1 LLVFSPNWLGDAVMA
16 LPAIDDLRRHLNAR
30 VVVAAR
36 PSVSRLFALV
46 PWVDEIVELE
56 WRSRVGDPGTM
67 LRDIGRLRRVKAD
80 VALLLPNSF
89 ASAWLAFAARVP
101 QRWGYATDGRGLL
114 LTRAV
119 PGIGARR
126 VRKAPAYIAERTVA
140 AHDVGRVPRDPA
152 LPNPKLRIPNPGS
165 IHQGMYY
172 QRLVA
177 VLGASNGPLQP
188 TITVTSSQIADA
200 RALLMSL
207 GWDDARPLVVFA
219 PGAAY
224 GTAKR
229 WWPTHYATLAASV
242 IATHGAHVVLVGSRA
257 DAETTGEVL
266 GMVPSATLPSV
277 IDLAGRTTL
286 EMLAAVLSLARVC
299 VSNDS
304 GAMHLAAAAG
314 VPLAAIFGPT
324 NELETSPLVHAQLE
338 LLIHEVS
345 CRPCMLRECP
355 IDHPCMRDLTPDRVL
370 GSVTRLLRG
379 ETSA

>member
-1 LLVFSPNWLGDAVMA
+1 MA
-16 LPAIDDLRRHLNAR
+16 LAAIDDLRRHLNAR

-67 LRDIGRLRRVKAD
+67 LRDVGRLRRVKAD

-101 QRWGYATDGRGLL
+101 ERWGYGTDGRKLL

-119 PGIGARR
+119 PAIVARR
-126 VRKAPAYIAERTVA
+126 VQKDPAYIAERTVA
-140 AHDVGRVPRDPA
+140 AHDVGRLPLDPA

-165 IHQGMYY
+165 IHQGTYY

-177 VLGASNGPLQP
+177 ALGASNGPLEP
-188 TITVTSSQIADA
+188 TITVTPSQIADA

-207 GWDDARPLVVFA
+207 GWEGARPLVVFA

-266 GMVPSATLPSV
+266 GMVPSAALPSV

-324 NELETSPLVHAQLE
+324 NERETSPLVHAPLE

-355 IDHPCMRDLTPDRVL
+355 IDHPCMRDLTPNRVL
-370 GSVTRLLRG
+370 GSVTRLIDRKRSG
-379 ETSA
+379 